1 MAKIKSAVFEEASGK
16 LGKGLVVRQT
26 VHGAILAKA
35 PKKASQP
42 RRSEDQAKNR
52 GQLANIGSNHRL
64 YDGRLVMSYENKPA
78 GLSDFN
84 VMVQVNWGVNP
95 VYITKQMR
103 LNGACVVAPYIYCRG
118 TLNAIGMAVSDGGV
132 LVTDLSLGD
141 LVIGNGT
148 TVAELAAAV
157 MTHNRGWE
165 DGDQLT
171 FFYAKQYVDAL
182 GTPRATMDSEKVVLD
197 ISDESAL
204 SEVVSDFAG
213 LCSVQGEGF
222 MVNGSYVLGM
232 SEALVNAGASW
243 CHSRNNGSQL
253 KVSTQ
258 RLMVVSDIL
267 AEYQG
272 YEAMKRCADSYGGV
286 NTKAVYLNPKS
297 MDSMDSLTSQNSPT
311 SLTGGEGQNSQGGG
325 TTGPGNN
332 GTTENGTTENV
343 TVEAPVFSGETQ
355 FTESTLVTM
364 TAESGAEIRY
374 TTDGSEPSA
383 SSTLYSGAVT
393 LTETTTVKAIA
404 IKNGVSSTV
413 TSRTYTKGSNSGDSS
428 I

>member
-132 LVTDLSLGD
+132 LVTDLKLGD
-141 LVIGNGT
+141 LVIGSGT

-213 LCSVQGEGF
+213 LCSVGG
-222 MVNGSYVLGM
+222 YLGM

-253 KVSTQ
+253 KVLTQ

-297 MDSMDSLTSQNSPT
+297 MDSMDSLTSPT
-311 SLTGGEGQNSQGGG
+311 SQTSGEGQNSQGGG
-325 TTGPGNN
+325 TTDPGN
-332 GTTENGTTENV
+332 NGTTENV

-355 FTESTLVTM
+355 FTESTQVTM

>member
-132 LVTDLSLGD
+132 LVTDLKLGD
-141 LVIGNGT
+141 LVIGSGT

-197 ISDESAL
+197 ISDETAL

-213 LCSVQGEGF
+213 FCSVQGEGF

-253 KVSTQ
+253 KVLTQ

-297 MDSMDSLTSQNSPT
+297 MDSMDSLTSPT
-311 SLTGGEGQNSQGGG
+311 SQTSGEGQNSQGGG
-325 TTGPGNN
+325 TTDPGN
-332 GTTENGTTENV
+332 NGTTENV

-355 FTESTLVTM
+355 FTESTQVTM